1 MQCSGPYLYL
11 AGTLT
16 NPDVVTSHNPFAK
29 GPLPNN
35 IHHLHHL
42 TMANLVRS
50 AKSGN
55 DWTQSDLRA
64 YNIKVVYQD
73 AATFFGGPLPQP
85 TTQPKILR
93 TELDSTNDQ
102 DDDDLHIFLA
112 LMQIASRNPWKDET
126 AVGDFVIDLFR
137 KLGYSKEGR
146 VHSSRWG
153 ISSLSCGEW
162 VEGMID
168 VCLLDYPS
176 GTIRLL
182 VQGDRQD
189 LDPEPP
195 LIAKAIAASSVDN
208 NMQRSLP
215 ALEEQMLPGI
225 SMTGT
230 SPTFYKIPVTSAL
243 ARAVEQGQF
252 PAEQTVVHAHLPELP
267 RPDQRF
273 FEGMQPL
280 DNRYIMFSCF
290 EAFRQ
295 FI

>member
-1 MQCSGPYLYL
+1 M
-11 AGTLT
+11 T
-16 NPDVVTSHNPFAK
+16 
-29 GPLPNN
+29 
-35 IHHLHHL
+35 
-42 TMANLVRS
+42 NLVRS

-55 DWTQSDLRA
+55 GWTQSDLRA

-85 TTQPKILR
+85 TTQPNMLR
-93 TELDSTNDQ
+93 TELDPTNDQ
-102 DDDDLHIFLA
+102 DDDLHIFLA
-112 LMQIASRNPWKDET
+112 LLQIASRDPGGDET
-126 AVGDFVIDLFR
+126 AVVDFVIDLFH
-137 KLGYSKEGR
+137 KLGYSRKGR
-146 VHSSRWG
+146 VHSSRWE

-162 VEGMID
+162 VEAMID
-168 VCLLDYPS
+168 VCLLDYPLE
-176 GTIRLL
+176 TIQLL

-195 LIAKAIAASSVDN
+195 LIAKAIAAYSVNN
-208 NMQRSLP
+208 NMQHWLP

-225 SMTGT
+225 TMTGT

-243 ARAVEQGQF
+243 VRAVEQGQF

-273 FEGMQPL
+273 IEGMQPL

-290 EAFRQ
+290 ETFRQ